1 MGTPSFTLL
10 YEIIIGKNKSESIL
24 GVSRKIK
31 KKKTKKK
38 NPTEFQ
44 KIMLR
49 KSQEV
54 EEKNKDS
61 RKRKNR

>member
-31 KKKTKKK
+31 KKKDKKK
-38 NPTEFQ
+38 RREKTKANRRNEKRVIRAEIH
-44 KIMLR
+44 KI
-49 KSQEV
+49 
-54 EEKNKDS
+54 
-61 RKRKNR
+61 